1 MYTLVIMLLQCKIPI
16 YIYIDINKC
25 DHLVKKSVGVQ
36 MLTIF
41 ACVYSNSIAT
51 AAISMGEG
59 FLAFLFFLQIPPTN
73 QYFWCTL
80 HENYIFNKWKKYD
93 VFYNGNLS
101 TSFATSSILW
111 WFFLVALSIR
121 HMKGLDNHL
130 FICLVFHRSFPL
142 SWLYA

>member
-1 MYTLVIMLLQCKIPI
+1 MQNTNLYLYWHQQVWSSCEKKCRCSNVNYLCMCLLKFHCYSCNFNGWRIPS
-16 YIYIDINKC
+16 
-25 DHLVKKSVGVQ
+25 LP
-36 MLTIF
+36 F
-41 ACVYSNSIAT
+41 
-51 AAISMGEG
+51 
-59 FLAFLFFLQIPPTN
+59 FLLQIPPTN